1 VILYLIGILAGGMIM
16 NQGRRREA
24 RGESLRSV
32 GYRFGGSIAA
42 GSFLVAALTIAA
54 LPGGVRGAEKSPEAA
69 AKEGKIAKKKA
80 DADRQERIKK
90 RLARQAARAKEAE
103 KDKKP
108 EQVVLPPRPAR
119 SVTPP
124 TLTSAELDSLIRKH
138 LKANDPK
145 VAPAPRTSDV
155 EFVRRIYFDLM
166 GQPPTA
172 SQMHSFVRDDSKE
185 KRARLIDHLL
195 TSSEFAA
202 NWARY
207 WRDVVKFHATGPVG
221 GRGAYPV
228 LEAWLTEKFKKN
240 APWDEIAAGLITAAG
255 RTDENGAVG
264 LALAH
269 EARPVELAGEV
280 SRIFMGIQIQ
290 CAQCHDHKTDSWK
303 QRQFHEFAA
312 FFQGGRQKRFE
323 KAEPG
328 KPAVFGVT
336 VQGKPR
342 YTYTKA
348 DDPKKPIPVAPKFFL
363 ASTAPKSLS
372 ESGSAARPMVDEPL
386 PANLDAESRRLMAA
400 SYVTGQDNPWFAK
413 AFVNRTWYALMG
425 EAFYM
430 PIDDIGPEREVEAP
444 EILEPLASQ
453 WQRGGY
459 DVRWLF
465 RTILNTEAYQR
476 RVRSTASMAGRTAFA
491 SNCPS
496 RLRSDQ
502 IFLALSQALGFPAEA
517 GDNADSRAA
526 RMARRAQ
533 AQDKE
538 SGKAIPI
545 QKTAAAKKEGKGRRG
560 ATPLIQFNN
569 LFGADPSAENEDV
582 LGTIPQALYMMNSP
596 VINQRTQARPGT
608 VLGEILKS
616 TPNDRAALGA
626 LYVRVLSRQPT
637 RQEVETCA
645 HYMGSVGNRAEAFED
660 VYWCLI
666 NSTEF
671 ITRR

>member
-1 VILYLIGILAGGMIM
+1 MYRIGILVEGVVMSP
-16 NQGRRREA
+16 GRRREA
-24 RGESLRSV
+24 RGESLRSI
-32 GYRFGGSIAA
+32 GCRIGGSIAA
-42 GSFLVAALTIAA
+42 GMFLAAVLTIAA

-69 AKEGKIAKKKA
+69 AKEGKIAKKPA

-90 RLARQAARAKEAE
+90 RLERQAARAKEAE

-108 EQVVLPPRPAR
+108 EKAVPPPRPAR
-119 SVTPP
+119 TVTPP
-124 TLTSAELDSLIRKH
+124 TLTSADLDSLIRNH

-172 SQMHSFVRDDSKE
+172 SQVQSFVRDDSKE
-185 KRARLIDHLL
+185 KRGRLIDHLL
-195 TSSEFAA
+195 ATKEFAA

-207 WRDVVKFHATGPVG
+207 WRDVVKFHATGAAG

-228 LEAWLTEKFKKN
+228 LETWLTEKFRKN
-240 APWDEIAAGLITAAG
+240 APWDEIAAGLITATG

-280 SRIFMGIQIQ
+280 SRIFMGVQIQ

-303 QRQFHEFAA
+303 QQQFHEFAA

-323 KAEPG
+323 KAEKG
-328 KPAVFGVT
+328 KPAVFGVV

-363 ASTAPKSLS
+363 ASTAATPLS
-372 ESGSAARPMVDEPL
+372 ASEPAAKPPVDEPL
-386 PANLDAESRRLMAA
+386 PINLDAESRRQMAA
-400 SYVTGQDNPWFAK
+400 SYITGQDNPWFAK

-430 PIDDIGPEREVEAP
+430 PVDDIGPEREVEAP

-453 WQRGGY
+453 WQKGGY

-496 RLRSDQ
+496 RLRADQ
-502 IFLALSQALGFPAEA
+502 IFLALSQALGFPADD
-517 GDNADSRAA
+517 GDNADSPSD
-526 RMARRAQ
+526 RMARKAQ

-538 SGKAIPI
+538 SGKGVPV
-545 QKTAAAKKEGKGRRG
+545 QKTAAAKKGGKGRRG
-560 ATPLIQFNN
+560 VTPLVQFNN

-582 LGTIPQALYMMNSP
+582 LGTIPQALFMMNSP
-596 VINQRTQARPGT
+596 VVNQRTQARPGT

-637 RQEVETCA
+637 RQEVETCSR
-645 HYMGSVGNRAEAFED
+645 YMGSVGNRAEAFED
-660 VYWCLI
+660 IYWCLI